1 MAKTAFICSEDLWQS
16 GHGPSHPLK
25 PERLERTYHLLNAY
39 HLFDGDRSRLIPA
52 RMPADEELC
61 LFHTEEYVAAV
72 RALSRGEADFN
83 PARYNFGPGD
93 NPIFESMFE
102 TEGLKV
108 GAALVAAEL
117 VTSGEVD
124 ITFSFS
130 GGLHHAAPARASGFC
145 VFNDA
150 AVAIHSLLARDLR
163 VAYIDIDAHHGD
175 GVQAAFYD
183 SDRVLTIS
191 LHETGL
197 YLFPG
202 TGFVNEVGAGAG
214 RGYAVNLPLPP
225 YTGDQIYLWAFRE
238 VVPPLVEAFEPDVV
252 VSQLGIDTHYLD
264 PLTHLMLTTEGYGAV
279 VEIIK
284 GLAPRWLALGG
295 GGYNVEVVPRAWTLA
310 YGVMLGL
317 DLPDELP
324 PAYAERYGPG
334 TLRDHEK
341 PHISPDVAA
350 QVQRQTEHAAED
362 LKRALAQARGAD
374 VQPG

>member
-1 MAKTAFICSEDLWQS
+1 MTKTAFICAEGLWQS

-25 PERLERTYHLLNAY
+25 PERLERTYRLLTAY
-39 HLFDGDRSRLIPA
+39 HLFDDDRSRLIPA
-52 RMPADEELC
+52 RMPTDEELG

-72 RALSRGEADFN
+72 RALSRGEAGFN

-93 NPIFESMFE
+93 NPIFESMYE

-117 VTSGEVD
+117 VASGQVD
-124 ITFSFS
+124 IAFSFG

-150 AVAIHSLLARDLR
+150 AVAIHSLLARGLR

-202 TGFVNEVGAGAG
+202 TGFVNEVGTGAG

-225 YTGDQIYLWAFRE
+225 YTSDQTYLWAFRE

-264 PLTHLMLTTEGYGAV
+264 PLTHLMLTTEGYTAV
-279 VEIIK
+279 VEMIE

-334 TLRDHEK
+334 TLRDHEQ
-341 PHISPDVAA
+341 PPISPEVAA
-350 QVQRQTEHAAED
+350 QVQRQTEHAVED
-362 LKRALAQARGAD
+362 LQRALAQARGENTPPD
-374 VQPG
+374 